1 MGQKR
6 NKAEMTSV
14 LMVSRDQPRE
24 NPVAKTT
31 GHNDV
36 IPRPSPPQPTP
47 QSRRSFTGRLGKCL
61 KDAGGIVP
69 YRRGVTTSTRPQH
82 KRGVQLGPRQDRPRS
97 PAHVTHSHHHM
108 PRRDGSGQMN
118 MEIFSVKSH
127 LHFQK
132 RVKIRLDQATGS
144 RNPASKRDFWCSGI
158 PYCVDSLLRSAW

>member
-1 MGQKR
+1 
-6 NKAEMTSV
+6 MTSV

-69 YRRGVTTSTRPQH
+69 YRRGVTTSTRPQLH

-118 MEIFSVKSH
+118 MEIFSVKYH

-132 RVKIRLDQATGS
+132 RVKDDWI
-144 RNPASKRDFWCSGI
+144 KRQVPEI
-158 PYCVDSLLRSAW
+158 PRRSAISGAPAFLNSVLCR